1 MEMILDT
8 AIELGAEDVVT
19 VVEDNG
25 TEEEDRGGSALSKE
39 DPRHETE
46 VEVGFCPHLSSSW
59 LTNTQIKVVAPPE
72 LLSLMTKTLSQPPHS
87 YKLSE
92 SELQWRPIDPELAK
106 ADAEALSEESKEN
119 LSTLM
124 NDLEEYSECVGVW
137 SSID

>member
-1 MEMILDT
+1 LSASI
-8 AIELGAEDVVT
+8 IELADQYT
-19 VVEDNG
+19 
-25 TEEEDRGGSALSKE
+25 
-39 DPRHETE
+39 
-46 VEVGFCPHLSSSW
+46 
-59 LTNTQIKVVAPPE
+59 KVVAPPE

-106 ADAEALSEESKEN
+106 AEAEALSEESKEN